1 MDHRN
6 DLTFKKFTLVIK
18 RHGVIV
24 EKREIEAF
32 NRDYARGL
40 ADMIE
45 SSENCTVTVKIKKDE
60 QVIND

>member
-1 MDHRN
+1 MHRN
-6 DLTFKKFTLVIK
+6 DLEFKKFTLVIK

-45 SSENCTVTVKIKKDE
+45 SSENCIVTVKTCNDEKDK
-60 QVIND
+60 

>member
-1 MDHRN
+1 MEHRN

-18 RHGVIV
+18 RNGVVV

-45 SSENCTVTVKIKKDE
+45 SSGNCIVTVKTYKDE
-60 QVIND
+60 SNK

>member
-6 DLTFKKFTLVIK
+6 DIQFKEFILVIK
-18 RHGVIV
+18 RNGVVV
-24 EKREIEAF
+24 EKRDIEAF

-45 SSENCTVTVKIKKDE
+45 SSENCIVTVKLKKS
-60 QVIND
+60 

>member
-6 DLTFKKFTLVIK
+6 DLEYKKFIFVIK
-18 RHGVIV
+18 RDGKVIENRIV
-24 EKREIEAF
+24 EAF

-45 SSENCTVTVKIKKDE
+45 SSENCTVTVKTCKDE
-60 QVIND
+60 NDK

>member
-18 RHGVIV
+18 RKGEIV
-24 EKREIEAF
+24 EKREIEAI

-45 SSENCTVTVKIKKDE
+45 SSENCIVTVKTCKDE
-60 QVIND
+60 KDK

>member
-6 DLTFKKFTLVIK
+6 DLTFKKFALVIK
-18 RHGVIV
+18 RNGVIV

>member
-6 DLTFKKFTLVIK
+6 DLEYKKFIFVIK
-18 RHGVIV
+18 RDGVVV

-45 SSENCTVTVKIKKDE
+45 SSENCTVTVKTCKDE
-60 QVIND
+60 SNK